1 MARPLV
7 FSMGRPLFRA
17 APFAV
22 CALLVFVQSLS
33 AHEDGVHVKEGLA
46 ALNIQDFE
54 GAVEAFQGAFDE
66 GDADGAFYLGRMLEL
81 GLGGGA
87 NLTAAVGL
95 YRAASDLES
104 AAAMNRLGVLH
115 IQGNGVL
122 QDYAEGARLV
132 CASAERGDTNG
143 AFNCGTV
150 LREGLGLGK
159 DEVRAYEWFGKAADQ
174 GHLAAMNARAA
185 GLIEGKYLP
194 KDISAAIT
202 LLERTAAR
210 GDAAGLFALAQMQA
224 AGVAGDPDLVEA
236 HKNFNLSAALSHP
249 EAANAR
255 ANLEAGMSA
264 EDIALA
270 QERARAWQPVAE
282 AKDTSDEGQ

>member
-1 MARPLV
+1 MPRPLV
-7 FSMGRPLFRA
+7 FSMGGPLFSA
-17 APFAV
+17 MPFAV
-22 CALLVFVQSLS
+22 CAFFVFALPLS
-33 AHEDGVHVKEGLA
+33 AHEEGVHVAEGLA
-46 ALNIQDFE
+46 ALDAQDFE
-54 GAVEAFQGAFDE
+54 GAVEAFQVAFDE

-95 YRAASDLES
+95 YRAASDLGS

-115 IQGNGVL
+115 IQGTGVL

-132 CASAERGDTNG
+132 CASAEKGDANG

-159 DEVRAYEWFGKAADQ
+159 DEVRAYEWFGKAAEQ
-174 GHLAAMNARAA
+174 GHVAAMNAHAA

-194 KDISAAIT
+194 KDIPAAMA
-202 LLERTAAR
+202 LLERSAAR
-210 GDAAGLFALAQMQA
+210 GDAAGLFALGQMQA
-224 AGVAGDPDLVEA
+224 AGLAGDPDLIEA
-236 HKNFNLSAALSHP
+236 HKNFNLAAALGHP
-249 EAANAR
+249 EAAGER
-255 ANLEAGMSA
+255 AKLEAGMSA

-270 QERARAWQPVAE
+270 QERARGWRPIDSSNE
-282 AKDTSDEGQ
+282 TISEEK